1 MDKAEVLFTDWD
13 HRQYSDSCFTE
24 EAKLSQGQRVE
35 DLGFMSKTVESNE
48 Q

>member
-13 HRQYSDSCFTE
+13 HRQYSDSWFTE
-24 EAKLSQGQRVE
+24 EAKLSQSQRVK
-35 DLGFMSKTVESNE
+35 DLGFMSKTVESKK